1 MLQGKNLSIRGPR
14 QTFATLAIPIAPHN
28 LHPKCRSC
36 VGIPGI
42 GGQVSDCRCRNGKTI
57 YRQLVHLRVR
67 FVDANLFDR
76 KDRIQQR
83 FELAALTAA
92 SSIAGEPFDKI
103 AVRMPAVF
111 NFLRTFGTSGNGSSV
126 TKSDINWSRRSDMPM
141 VVSSAKSSASPVTC
155 KKSACRSW
163 AARSH
168 VYCSCLSRQRVMNLV
183 SSPSTFLAARKA
195 KIEQRAVGVEYT
207 GLHTVKWGRACH
219 WTRPDS
225 DVVCHCGD

>member
-1 MLQGKNLSIRGPR
+1 MGQRTNLSIRRPR
-14 QTFATLAIPIAPHN
+14 QTFATLAVPVAPHN

-42 GGQVSDCRCRNGKTI
+42 GGLVTDCRCRNGKTI

-67 FVDANLFDR
+67 FVDANLLDR

-83 FELAALTAA
+83 FQLGCLTAA

-126 TKSDINWSRRSDMPM
+126 RKSDINRSRSDFLRPM
-141 VVSSAKSSASPVTC
+141 IVSSEKSSASPVTC
-155 KKSACRSW
+155 QKSACRSW

-168 VYCSCLSRQRVMNLV
+168 VYCSCLSRQRVMKLM
-183 SSPSTFLAARKA
+183 SSPSTFLAADA
-195 KIEQRAVGVEYT
+195 KSNNV
-207 GLHTVKWGRACH
+207 
-219 WTRPDS
+219 P
-225 DVVCHCGD
+225 